1 MLDDRHYMRSNRFRT
16 HWWSTTV
23 LLIAANVIAFI
34 TQLVIRNEWPA
45 SERFL
50 ALSVDGLRHG
60 YVWQLLTFQFMHGGW
75 LHLFF
80 NCLAIFMFGRDVEQA
95 LGRKSFL
102 TLYIGSGVIGGILQA
117 LFSILL
123 ANLFHTPEFE
133 LVRVVG
139 ASAGAFGLVA
149 AFATLYPERPIM
161 LLIYFIPVNMRA
173 KFLLLFEGLFTLFGI
188 LTVLRQW
195 NIPGMQVAHAAH
207 LGGMLTGICYVRFAG
222 RWEWPQFRRPG
233 KRRIHKLVKVPS
245 QTSLR
250 WGQKKSGGIEDLP
263 PDEFLS
269 KEVDPIL
276 DKISAH
282 GIQSL
287 TDTER
292 RILQAAR
299 EKVTKR

>member
-1 MLDDRHYMRSNRFRT
+1 MLEDRHYMRGNPFRT

-23 LLIAANVIAFI
+23 LLIAANVITFI
-34 TQLVIRNEWPA
+34 GQLIVRNSWPE
-45 SERFL
+45 SDRFL

-60 YVWQLLTFQFMHGGW
+60 YLWQLLTFQFLHGGFW
-75 LHLFF
+75 HLFF

-102 TLYIGSGVIGGILQA
+102 TLYIGSGVVGGVLQVI
-117 LFSILL
+117 FSKVLAILL
-123 ANLFHTPEFE
+123 HTPQFEF
-133 LVRVVG
+133 VRVVG

-188 LTVLRQW
+188 LIALRQW
-195 NIPGMQVAHAAH
+195 NIPGAQVAHAAH
-207 LGGMLTGICYVRFAG
+207 LGGMLAGIWYIRYAA
-222 RWEWPQFRRPG
+222 RWEWPQLHRPR
-233 KRRIHKLVKVPS
+233 KRRVHKLVKVPS

-250 WGQKKSGGIEDLP
+250 WGQKRAGAEDLP

-269 KEVDPIL
+269 REVDPIL
-276 DKISAH
+276 EKISAQ

-287 TDTER
+287 TESER

-299 EKVTKR
+299 DKVAKR